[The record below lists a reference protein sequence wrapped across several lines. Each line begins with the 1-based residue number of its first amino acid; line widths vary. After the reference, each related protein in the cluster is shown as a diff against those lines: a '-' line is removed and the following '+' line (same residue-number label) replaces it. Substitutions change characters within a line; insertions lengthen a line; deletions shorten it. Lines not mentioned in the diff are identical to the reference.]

1 MTEFKEIAHSGGK
14 IEFNHETDGLSQS
27 ISNSKPTAC
36 SMFQVCIS
44 YQGELLDFVPI
55 RDIGVTV
62 PYPQPSICAFVISD
76 IEGMFGRS
84 CPNCKSYFRT
94 DPPRQFMFCP
104 YCKIKANNVK
114 FTTDNQKEF
123 LSSYYATLCSAMSEK
138 KSITIDLDEQVD
150 DLSDNTAKW
159 VYKETKQQTL
169 HRCETCKFRFDIL
182 GEYGC
187 CPSCGKLN
195 AVKILNS
202 KLDGLV
208 NDFKQQPDV
217 VVKQVISEFEAM
229 AKDVQRCLILLPETP
244 QREVEAVKK
253 INFQRIFDAR
263 DKLDKWFGIELFK
276 GLNSDDE
283 NFIKVMLGRR
293 HILIHNGG
301 RVDQQYLDKTNDAEV
316 RLNQTIKVTEEEVKK
331 LIELIR
337 ICANN
342 LLEGV
347 ESIRQLGKKKG

>member
-1 MTEFKEIAHSGGK
+1 M
-14 IEFNHETDGLSQS
+14 
-27 ISNSKPTAC
+27 
-36 SMFQVCIS
+36 
-44 YQGELLDFVPI
+44 
-55 RDIGVTV
+55 
-62 PYPQPSICAFVISD
+62 
-76 IEGMFGRS
+76 
-84 CPNCKSYFRT
+84 
-94 DPPRQFMFCP
+94 
-104 YCKIKANNVK
+104 
-114 FTTDNQKEF
+114 
-123 LSSYYATLCSAMSEK
+123 
-138 KSITIDLDEQVD
+138 
-150 DLSDNTAKW
+150 
-159 VYKETKQQTL
+159 
-169 HRCETCKFRFDIL
+169 
-182 GEYGC
+182 EYGC

-244 QREVEAVKK
+244 QRKVEAVKK
-253 INFQRIFDAR
+253 ISFQRIFEAR

-283 NFIKVMLGRR
+283 NFLKVMLGRR

-301 RVDQQYLDKTNDAEV
+301 SVDQKYLDETNDTEV
-316 RLNQTIKVTEEEVKK
+316 RLYQTIKVTEEEVKK

-347 ESIRQLGKKKG
+347 ESIRQLGKGKVTYDFRQPANQPDHSH